1 MKLEDERE
9 TGNYEANKKLSLGFY
24 GEISK
29 KIDKIEINT
38 GTIDNF
44 SPTRWN
50 VASEEFLKIK
60 NIFSRAY
67 RLVMR

>member
-44 SPTRWN
+44 FPTRWN
-50 VASEEFLKIK
+50 VASEELNF
-60 NIFSRAY
+60 
-67 RLVMR
+67 